1 MTLAKVQGGDAFNAD
16 RDLKGEILGFP
27 NAIEK
32 TELSEIA
39 YSINRSVREAEK
51 AAKSAVVFAIDAGS
65 KLNVAKSR
73 VPHGQWAKWLEENVE
88 VSLRTARAYMQLA
101 SELPLL
107 EDGKRQHVADLPL
120 REAMKAIA
128 TQPSIPDR
136 TPRPTVRVRAL
147 DDRAKF
153 KKAFDA
159 AASGI
164 RKVSR
169 ASAAGVS
176 IRKKEIEST
185 RKVLEQALAQLNEL
199 ERNHLD
205 IDESETT
212 AESPKQRTD
221 ALT

>member
-1 MTLAKVQGGDAFNAD
+1 MTGGGVAVIGFMGEPGDA
-16 RDLKGEILGFP
+16 
-27 NAIEK
+27 
-32 TELSEIA
+32 ELSDIA
-39 YSINRSVREAEK
+39 YAINCSVREAEK
-51 AAKSAVVFAIDAGS
+51 AAKSAVVFAVDAGS
-65 KLNVAKSR
+65 KLNTAKNL

-128 TQPSIPDR
+128 TQPSIPHR
-136 TPRPTVRVRAL
+136 TPQPPVRVRAL

-164 RKVSR
+164 KKVSR
-169 ASAAGVS
+169 ALAAGVS

-205 IDESETT
+205 IDPDTEPTT
-212 AESPKQRTD
+212 DPTEGKREVAHE
-221 ALT
+221 